1 MSPLYGFERKPYSIV
16 LVFQSVMPQS
26 LSLACPAVYASKSC
40 MVAVDKEVDKRRGSQ
55 VGGMSLMFC
64 VTLVQF
70 VWQGRGIKRLVGRD
84 DDALAHDVRLSPP
97 SDVTLR
103 ACLLRT
109 DVRVE
114 LFFGR
119 LLIDADAL

>member
-1 MSPLYGFERKPYSIV
+1 
-16 LVFQSVMPQS
+16 MPQS

-55 VGGMSLMFC
+55 VGGMSLMLC

-70 VWQGRGIKRLVGRD
+70 VQVKGQGRGIERLVGRD